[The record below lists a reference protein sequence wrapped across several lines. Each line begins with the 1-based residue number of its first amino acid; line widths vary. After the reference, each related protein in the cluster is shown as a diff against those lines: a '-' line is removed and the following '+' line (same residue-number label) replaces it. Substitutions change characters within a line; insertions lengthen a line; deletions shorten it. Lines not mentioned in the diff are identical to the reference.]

1 MPPPSGSY
9 YAPWGPRDLL
19 DTRPGLCPRI
29 PQCCSLSHCS
39 GKQTVQGPSFCQ
51 QTPPVHPR
59 LWGIRLP
66 LYPWFPRWGPSVG
79 TGPEHTGG
87 GAPQWRISAAS
98 HAYAVFSFLLA
109 SVSEAGLLMA
119 TKQPG
124 PMSVKPALRH
134 LLAISQTHHAVQ
146 GASQVSRRFQ
156 SWVGREAQ
164 QTDTWSHSLPSG
176 SPYYDD

>member
-1 MPPPSGSY
+1 M
-9 YAPWGPRDLL
+9 
-19 DTRPGLCPRI
+19 RPGDPVISLI
-29 PQCCSLSHCS
+29 PGQASAHTSPNAAHS
-39 GKQTVQGPSFCQ
+39 VTVQGSRRYR
-51 QTPPVHPR
+51 VHPSANR
-59 LWGIRLP
+59 PLQSTQGCGAYACLSTHGSPDGARVWGRGLST
-66 LYPWFPRWGPSVG
+66 RG
-79 TGPEHTGG
+79 GG

-134 LLAISQTHHAVQ
+134 LLAISQTHRAVQ